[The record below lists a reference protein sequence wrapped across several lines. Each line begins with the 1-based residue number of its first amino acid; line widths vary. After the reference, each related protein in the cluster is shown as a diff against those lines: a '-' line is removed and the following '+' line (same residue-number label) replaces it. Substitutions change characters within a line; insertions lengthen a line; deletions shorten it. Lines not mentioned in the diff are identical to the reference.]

1 MYRIKASTILFLAFF
16 AVSFSSIGAAC
27 EKEDYINFVSSDKG
41 CIGMQAL
48 EEFDASKSDLVI
60 FLHGDYQQSRASRA
74 HGFYMKL
81 EDHLDT
87 NLANYFML
95 ARPGYKTQSGN
106 KSSGGDKRG
115 TDKGDNYIWKRDI
128 KPVGHAIQNLKDHYK
143 PERLIVIGHS
153 GGAATTGI
161 LIGRMPGMID
171 TAVLVACPCYVKEW
185 RRHRVLQRGRVPSHK
200 NTWPRSD
207 SPNKHVENISPD
219 TDVYIIVGEED
230 QNTLPKFSEKY
241 FARLNDKN
249 EAVNATLEIVPGEGH
264 GSVLYNPNVVIRI
277 NKIVA
282 GD

>member
-1 MYRIKASTILFLAFF
+1 MYKILPSSFLFLVFF
-16 AVSFSSIGAAC
+16 TTSIPSLGVAC
-27 EKEDYINFVSSDKG
+27 EKEDFINFVSSDKG
-41 CIGMQAL
+41 CIGIQAL
-48 EEFDASKSDLVI
+48 NEFDESKPSLVL
-60 FLHGDYQQSRASRA
+60 FLHGDYQSKHASNS

-81 EDHLDT
+81 ANHLDT

-95 ARPGYKTQSGN
+95 TRPGYKTQSGN

-115 TDKGDNYIWKRDI
+115 TDQGDNYIWKRDI

-161 LIGRMPGMID
+161 LIGRMPEIID
-171 TAVLVACPCYVKEW
+171 AAILVACPCYVKEW

-207 SPNKHVENISPD
+207 SPDKHIEKISPS

-230 QNTLPKFSEKY
+230 KNTLPKFSEKY
-241 FARLNDKN
+241 FARIKDKN
-249 EAVNATLEIVPGEGH
+249 EQVNATLEIVPEAGH
-264 GSVLYNPNVVIRI
+264 ASVLYDLDVVNRI
-277 NKIVA
+277 NEIVA